1 VKAVWVLQGV
11 SGAGK
16 TFVAT
21 SLVESERRSGRSAR
35 RVSADDFFITRSG
48 RYVFTRAGLPA
59 AHEACMRAFRSALK
73 MGTELVVV
81 DNTAIRPSEVERYLQ
96 VARKAGYEARVI
108 RVECSPAQAA
118 GRARAGVTLEQIQAQ
133 AVALGRRPAPASWG
147 LVRMKSPGHAV
158 VSWTAVRRT
167 ARRRQARS

>member
-1 VKAVWVLQGV
+1 MQGV

-35 RVSADDFFITRSG
+35 RVSADDFFVTRSG

-59 AHEACMRAFRSALK
+59 AHADCMRRFRSALK

-81 DNTAIRPSEVERYLQ
+81 DNTAVRPGDIERYLQ
-96 VARKAGYEARVI
+96 AARKAGYEARVL
-108 RVECSPAQAA
+108 RVECAPAQAA
-118 GRARAGVTLEQIQAQ
+118 ARARPGVTLQQVQGQAL
-133 AVALGRRPAPASWG
+133 ALQRMRVPASWQM
-147 LVRMKSPGHAV
+147 VRMRSPGHAV
-158 VSWTAVRRT
+158 VSWSLGPAGRT
-167 ARRRQARS
+167 RK